1 MSHNVCERINSY
13 YGPNKTEI
21 IAGFEGIPQNLV
33 VNLVVW
39 FFILCM
45 FSIFRKTAWN
55 YGRIAFLARSYETW
69 VALFYSDV
77 RRSVALTTLAD
88 EAEDAAAYYARRV
101 ATQES
106 TVLRDEG
113 FCSWIC
119 ILLKLSN
126 EDIERKAGPDAV
138 YFLQFYKTLIIY
150 TGITMVLCLLFV
162 LPLNIHGVL
171 KSPDLQQ
178 FGFTTISN
186 IPGDS
191 PMLWLHVSMGFLFF
205 LIAFCLAMSFA
216 RRLHA
221 DQRRIS
227 SILENTLMIS
237 GVSRSNCKKD
247 LIMAHFREAYP
258 DCMVTEVQVAY
269 DVRRLLE
276 LDRSLQNYTAALD
289 YCRRSTERR
298 CQQTL
303 MIPSCCGAVALK
315 CRICCGCFKQE
326 QESVPVTTPILSE
339 TVDTNEMQPKSTT
352 SYCCRSSCGQPV
364 VDAVSFY
371 SKSIVELS
379 EKIQLERQRAL
390 SSPIGIAFVTF
401 DTPIHAFIVRRDYL
415 TARCNRRP
423 HTSTLSKRL
432 RSHRWSVDFAPTP
445 NTLIWQNLALKRTVW
460 WIRAAALNIA
470 VFLIAFFLTT
480 PLYVLNLMSR
490 LQIPE
495 RLHLT
500 NTFFIQIF
508 PSIILWASSVLLPYC
523 VYYSDVLTKH
533 WTKTTLHFI
542 TMAKTNAMLLLM
554 ILILP
559 SLGLTSLPALFQW
572 LFPISAQSDIDPAP
586 PLNQSMTTSSTEA
599 VQFQT
604 NTSAHFLE
612 PLFKT
617 TPPIV
622 EPSFRWECIFMP
634 DNGAFFVNYVITAG
648 FIGSAFDL
656 ARLSELIMYAIRLLT
671 LRSKAEK
678 IAAQKAVLS
687 EFDFG
692 LNYAWLLCAFAVITA
707 NSILCPLITPFGFI
721 CLLLRYAV
729 ARYNIF
735 FAYMPSRIDM
745 RIHWLA
751 TSLMLACVLM
761 LQLNIFM
768 FIALRIRMVSQALAI
783 CTIVSFIAAIVWFLV
798 GVTGGW
804 IYVDGKAT
812 KRRANL
818 HPVTNE
824 TPTAEVADNAPT
836 DTFAPASPKL
846 VQPLTEQVRA
856 TGEVGRQ
863 SIPADFLRG
872 HQFQRTQ
879 HLQRPVSD
887 GFVADYCPPV
897 LCGRQPSTGNDPTTT
912 STENST

>member
-1 MSHNVCERINSY
+1 MSHNVCERINTY

-33 VNLVVW
+33 VNLVAW
-39 FFILCM
+39 SFILCM

-55 YGRIAFLARSYETW
+55 YGRIAFLARSYET
-69 VALFYSDV
+69 D
-77 RRSVALTTLAD
+77 
-88 EAEDAAAYYARRV
+88 
-101 ATQES
+101 
-106 TVLRDEG
+106 
-113 FCSWIC
+113 
-119 ILLKLSN
+119 

-150 TGITMVLCLLFV
+150 TGITMLLCLLFV

-178 FGFTTISN
+178 FGVTTISN

-191 PMLWLHVSMGFLFF
+191 PMLWLHVAMGFLFF
-205 LIAFCLAMSFA
+205 LIAFCLAMNFA

-227 SILENTLMIS
+227 SVLDNTLMIS
-237 GVSRSNCKKD
+237 GVSRSNCEKD

-258 DCMVTEVQVAY
+258 DCVVTEVQVAY

-276 LDRSLQNYTAALD
+276 LDRKLQNYTAALD

-303 MIPSCCGAVALK
+303 MIPVCCGAVALK
-315 CRICCGCFKQE
+315 CRICCGCFKQS
-326 QESVPVTTPILSE
+326 QDSVPSTTPILSE
-339 TVDTNEMQPKSTT
+339 ALDAAETQARPTT
-352 SYCCRSSCGQPV
+352 CCCCRSCCSQPV

-371 SKSIVELS
+371 SNSIVQLS
-379 EKIQLERQRAL
+379 EKMQLERQKAL
-390 SSPIGIAFVTF
+390 KSPIGIVFVTF
-401 DTPIHAFIVRRDYL
+401 DSPIHAFTVRRDYL
-415 TARCNRRP
+415 RPRCSRRP

-432 RSHRWSVDFAPTP
+432 RSQRWTVDFAPTP

-470 VFLIAFFLTT
+470 VFLVAFFLTT

-500 NTFFIQIF
+500 NTFFVQIF
-508 PSIILWASSVLLPYC
+508 PSIILWGSSVLLPYC

-533 WTKTTLHFI
+533 WTKTTLHFV

-559 SLGLTSLPALFQW
+559 SLGLTSLPALFEW
-572 LFPISAQSDIDPAP
+572 LFPISAQSDIKPFP
-586 PLNQSMTTSSTEA
+586 PLNKSVPTSFSTNALQIQANTSSRI
-599 VQFQT
+599 
-604 NTSAHFLE
+604 SE
-612 PLFKT
+612 PPFKT

-656 ARLSELIMYAIRLLT
+656 ARLSDLIMYAIRLLT

-678 IAAQKAVLS
+678 IAAQKAVLA

-707 NSILCPLITPFGFI
+707 NSILCPLITPFVFD
-721 CLLLRYAV
+721 L
-729 ARYNIF
+729 
-735 FAYMPSRIDM
+735 
-745 RIHWLA
+745 
-751 TSLMLACVLM
+751 
-761 LQLNIFM
+761 
-768 FIALRIRMVSQALAI
+768 
-783 CTIVSFIAAIVWFLV
+783 
-798 GVTGGW
+798 
-804 IYVDGKAT
+804 
-812 KRRANL
+812 
-818 HPVTNE
+818 E
-824 TPTAEVADNAPT
+824 
-836 DTFAPASPKL
+836 
-846 VQPLTEQVRA
+846 
-856 TGEVGRQ
+856 
-863 SIPADFLRG
+863 
-872 HQFQRTQ
+872 
-879 HLQRPVSD
+879 
-887 GFVADYCPPV
+887 DYCLAFGCGGASSFGRLPV
-897 LCGRQPSTGNDPTTT
+897 AHLWDSEAFFVMTTLKHFVPGRRS
-912 STENST
+912 